1 MPSPGS
7 SSSEHFYRE
16 LSVDRGR
23 PGGGPSVASRPV
35 APGSANGSED
45 TRDKDGK
52 LARAHR
58 PARLAW
64 RGGLTHVPR
73 LLPFASR
80 RKKCDQVRPVCGS
93 WCVSVLPLKAL
104 PGCR

>member
-52 LARAHR
+52 LKRTREGCYTCRNRKCVVLSASS
-58 PARLAW
+58 
-64 RGGLTHVPR
+64 RGRIAQLGWLGEV
-73 LLPFASR
+73 
-80 RKKCDQVRPVCGS
+80 G
-93 WCVSVLPLKAL
+93 
-104 PGCR
+104 